1 MEGSEAE
8 TDGVFGWEVNLDLYD
23 CHPAKVR
30 SRETIVNF
38 IVELCDEVL
47 EMKRFGEPWAERFGL
62 DRAET
67 AGYSVVQLIE
77 TSSVVG
83 HFSELKNTVY
93 LDIFSCKPYDATAV
107 CAFCQR
113 YFEAQRVV
121 EHFIERR

>member
-1 MEGSEAE
+1 MATSEAE
-8 TDGVFGWEVNLDLYD
+8 TGSAFGWEVNLDLYD

-30 SRETIVNF
+30 SRETIINF
-38 IVELCDEVL
+38 VVELCDEVL

-62 DRAET
+62 DRAVT

-83 HFSELKNTVY
+83 HFSELNNTVY
-93 LDIFSCKPYDATAV
+93 LDIFSCRPYDYKAV
-107 CAFCQR
+107 SAFCQR

-121 EHFIERR
+121 EHFIVRQ

>member
-8 TDGVFGWEVNLDLYD
+8 TGGVFGWEVNLDLYD

-38 IVELCDEVL
+38 IIELCDEVL

-67 AGYSVVQLIE
+67 AGYSVVQMIE

-93 LDIFSCKPYDATAV
+93 LDIFSCKPYDAKDV